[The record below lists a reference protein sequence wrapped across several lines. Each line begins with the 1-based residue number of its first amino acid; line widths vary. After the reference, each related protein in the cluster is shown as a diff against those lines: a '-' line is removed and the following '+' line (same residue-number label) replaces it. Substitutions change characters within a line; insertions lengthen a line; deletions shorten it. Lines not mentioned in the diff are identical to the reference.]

1 MAKGK
6 ARGKGRRGESP
17 GDARRRRPALGNDPF
32 ERGAAQREPV
42 PPREASPP
50 SAPAGAPAPT
60 PTPAPSAT
68 PAPSLPPPP
77 LPDEAAP
84 PSAGPSPP
92 PRAGGG
98 TEEAPA
104 SARAPVRRPPSIE
117 EIEHRIEDTLAS
129 LEARLLELASRS
141 GLGGSELGGLL
152 LALLPRLGGR
162 LSAAAELVR
171 LLEPPERL
179 DRFGMDARFGAR
191 ASPLLDFLYGTWW
204 RAEARG
210 IERVP
215 SSGPAL
221 VVANRGGAVPWDAL
235 VLRHALRRDHP
246 AHRDLRPLL
255 DDAAC
260 GIPVFGG
267 AAIRLGA
274 VRATPENAD
283 RILREGGLLGVFPE
297 GSAGPRP
304 WSDRY
309 RIHRFGR
316 GGFTKI
322 ALRHGAPIVPC
333 AIVGSEEAAPPVSRG
348 GWLAE
353 RLFPAAAGVAALFR
367 LAPAALAPL
376 PSKWSLRFGDPIAT
390 AGRGAAAADDPA
402 AVNEITEAT
411 RAAIQAMLDED
422 VAARAS
428 VFL

>member
-1 MAKGK
+1 
-6 ARGKGRRGESP
+6 
-17 GDARRRRPALGNDPF
+17 
-32 ERGAAQREPV
+32 V
-42 PPREASPP
+42 
-50 SAPAGAPAPT
+50 
-60 PTPAPSAT
+60 
-68 PAPSLPPPP
+68 
-77 LPDEAAP
+77 
-84 PSAGPSPP
+84 
-92 PRAGGG
+92 
-98 TEEAPA
+98 
-104 SARAPVRRPPSIE
+104 
-117 EIEHRIEDTLAS
+117 EHRIEDTLSS
-129 LEARLLELASRS
+129 LEARLQELAGKA
-141 GLGGSELGGLL
+141 GLGGRDLGGVL
-152 LALLPRLGGR
+152 LALLPRLGER
-162 LSAAAELVR
+162 LFAAAELVR

-179 DRFGMDARFGAR
+179 DRFGMDPRFGER

-215 SSGPAL
+215 SAGPAL

-260 GIPVFGG
+260 AIPIFGG

-274 VRATPENAD
+274 VRANPENAD
-283 RILREGGLLGVFPE
+283 RILDDGGLVGVFPE
-297 GSAGPRP
+297 GSGGPRP
-304 WSDRY
+304 WADRY
-309 RIHRFGR
+309 RIQRFGR

-353 RLFPAAAGVAALFR
+353 RLFPTAAGVAALLR

-376 PSKWSLRFGDPIAT
+376 PSKWSLRFGEPIVT
-390 AGRGAAAADDPA
+390 AGPGAAAADDPA
-402 AVNEITEAT
+402 AVNEITDAT